1 MENRRIWFTSK
12 DAKMKAKDDKINDRV
27 IRDNKI
33 ENKVV
38 EVELTIQSSQ
48 YDP

>member
-1 MENRRIWFTSK
+1 MENRGICFTSK
-12 DAKMKAKDDKINDRV
+12 DAKMKVKDDKIN
-27 IRDNKI
+27 IRDNEI